1 MRGREREG
9 EFLWLVSL
17 SLTFCVFQD
26 VDNVV
31 KNGNKLI
38 VSDKRQGKSFIW
50 LVLQAFSFTLPT
62 PQQYT

>member
-38 VSDKRQGKSFIW
+38 VSDKRQGKSFIR